1 MKKLLVSGAGGFVGA
16 RIMTQLAGRY
26 ELCAFPKGMLAAA
39 DEQTVA
45 DWVRREQP
53 DVIVHTAALS
63 DTGYSEKHPDE
74 SYRANVLLPCWMAAA
89 AQKSG
94 AKLVA
99 FSSDQVYTGLTEHGP
114 FDEDTPLSPANV
126 YGRHK
131 QEMEQR
137 VLDILPDAVLLRA
150 AWMYDLPGYGLPI
163 RGNFLLNLLT
173 AAMRQETLRFSAW
186 DYRGITYVRE
196 AVERLTQA
204 MELPGGV
211 YNFGSE
217 NDCDMVTTARRA
229 CELLDIHP
237 VIEAADWPRSL
248 LMDGGRGQ
256 VSAAKD
262 ALAGTALADVPLYG
276 MVKDDHHRTRAI
288 VDSDGREIAINMNRG
303 TFTFITAIQDE
314 THRFANAYRKQ
325 QMKQK
330 SYSSTLTEVPGVGP
344 KTAKALLTQFKS
356 VGAVKDATPD
366 QLENTPG
373 VGRQL
378 AQTIYDYFHR
388 EA

>member
-26 ELCAFPKGMLAAA
+26 ELCAFPKGMPAAA

-74 SYRANVLLPCWMAAA
+74 SYRANVLVPCWMAAA

-173 AAMRQETLRFSAW
+173 AAMRQETLRFSAR

-196 AVERLTQA
+196 TVERLTQA

-217 NDCDMVTTARRA
+217 NDCDMVTAARRA
-229 CELLDIHP
+229 CALLDIHP
-237 VIEAADWPRSL
+237 VVETADWPRSL
-248 LMDGGRGQ
+248 LMDGGRFR
-256 VSAAKD
+256 AA
-262 ALAGTALADVPLYG
+262 AGVG
-276 MVKDDHHRTRAI
+276 FDD
-288 VDSDGREIAINMNRG
+288 
-303 TFTFITAIQDE
+303 
-314 THRFANAYRKQ
+314 
-325 QMKQK
+325 
-330 SYSSTLTEVPGVGP
+330 TLTGVQRCLRDYG
-344 KTAKALLTQFKS
+344 LLK
-356 VGAVKDATPD
+356 
-366 QLENTPG
+366 
-373 VGRQL
+373 
-378 AQTIYDYFHR
+378 
-388 EA
+388 

>member
-16 RIMTQLAGRY
+16 RIMAQLAGRY
-26 ELCAFPKGMLAAA
+26 ELCAFPKGMPAAA

-173 AAMRQETLRFSAW
+173 AAMRQETLRFSAR

-204 MELPGGV
+204 MELTGGV

-217 NDCDMVTTARRA
+217 NDCDMVTTTRRA
-229 CELLDIHP
+229 CALLDIHP
-237 VIEAADWPRSL
+237 VIETADWPRSL
-248 LMDGGRGQ
+248 LMDGGRFR
-256 VSAAKD
+256 AA
-262 ALAGTALADVPLYG
+262 AGVG
-276 MVKDDHHRTRAI
+276 FDD
-288 VDSDGREIAINMNRG
+288 
-303 TFTFITAIQDE
+303 
-314 THRFANAYRKQ
+314 
-325 QMKQK
+325 
-330 SYSSTLTEVPGVGP
+330 TLTGVQRCLRDYG
-344 KTAKALLTQFKS
+344 LLK
-356 VGAVKDATPD
+356 
-366 QLENTPG
+366 
-373 VGRQL
+373 
-378 AQTIYDYFHR
+378 
-388 EA
+388 

>member
-1 MKKLLVSGAGGFVGA
+1 MKKLLVSGEGGFVGA

-150 AWMYDLPGYGLPI
+150 AWMHDLPG
-163 RGNFLLNLLT
+163 T
-173 AAMRQETLRFSAW
+173 ACRSA
-186 DYRGITYVRE
+186 
-196 AVERLTQA
+196 
-204 MELPGGV
+204 
-211 YNFGSE
+211 
-217 NDCDMVTTARRA
+217 VTS
-229 CELLDIHP
+229 C
-237 VIEAADWPRSL
+237 
-248 LMDGGRGQ
+248 
-256 VSAAKD
+256 
-262 ALAGTALADVPLYG
+262 
-276 MVKDDHHRTRAI
+276 
-288 VDSDGREIAINMNRG
+288 
-303 TFTFITAIQDE
+303 
-314 THRFANAYRKQ
+314 
-325 QMKQK
+325 
-330 SYSSTLTEVPGVGP
+330 
-344 KTAKALLTQFKS
+344 
-356 VGAVKDATPD
+356 
-366 QLENTPG
+366 
-373 VGRQL
+373 
-378 AQTIYDYFHR
+378 
-388 EA
+388 

>member
-114 FDEDTPLSPANV
+114 FDENIPLSPVNV

-137 VLDILPDAVLLRA
+137 VLDILPDAGR
-150 AWMYDLPGYGLPI
+150 PG
-163 RGNFLLNLLT
+163 
-173 AAMRQETLRFSAW
+173 
-186 DYRGITYVRE
+186 
-196 AVERLTQA
+196 
-204 MELPGGV
+204 
-211 YNFGSE
+211 
-217 NDCDMVTTARRA
+217 CTT
-229 CELLDIHP
+229 CP
-237 VIEAADWPRSL
+237 
-248 LMDGGRGQ
+248 
-256 VSAAKD
+256 
-262 ALAGTALADVPLYG
+262 GTAC
-276 MVKDDHHRTRAI
+276 R
-288 VDSDGREIAINMNRG
+288 S
-303 TFTFITAIQDE
+303 
-314 THRFANAYRKQ
+314 
-325 QMKQK
+325 
-330 SYSSTLTEVPGVGP
+330 
-344 KTAKALLTQFKS
+344 
-356 VGAVKDATPD
+356 AVTSC
-366 QLENTPG
+366 
-373 VGRQL
+373 
-378 AQTIYDYFHR
+378 
-388 EA
+388 

>member
-163 RGNFLLNLLT
+163 RGNFLVNLLT
-173 AAMRQETLRFSAW
+173 AAMRQETLRFSMR

-196 AVERLTQA
+196 AVERLTRA

-217 NDCDMVTTARRA
+217 NDCDMATTARRA
-229 CELLDIHP
+229 CALLDIHP
-237 VIEAADWPRSL
+237 AIEEADWPRSL
-248 LMDGGRGQ
+248 LMDGGRFR
-256 VSAAKD
+256 AA
-262 ALAGTALADVPLYG
+262 AGVG
-276 MVKDDHHRTRAI
+276 FDD
-288 VDSDGREIAINMNRG
+288 
-303 TFTFITAIQDE
+303 
-314 THRFANAYRKQ
+314 
-325 QMKQK
+325 
-330 SYSSTLTEVPGVGP
+330 TLTGVQRCLRDYG
-344 KTAKALLTQFKS
+344 LLK
-356 VGAVKDATPD
+356 
-366 QLENTPG
+366 
-373 VGRQL
+373 
-378 AQTIYDYFHR
+378 
-388 EA
+388 

>member
-53 DVIVHTAALS
+53 DVVVHTAALS

-173 AAMRQETLRFSAW
+173 AAMRQETLRFSAR

-196 AVERLTQA
+196 AVERLAQA

-217 NDCDMVTTARRA
+217 NDCDMGTTARRA
-229 CELLDIHP
+229 CALLDIHP
-237 VIEAADWPRSL
+237 VIETADWPRSL
-248 LMDGGRGQ
+248 LMDGGRLR
-256 VSAAKD
+256 AA
-262 ALAGTALADVPLYG
+262 AGVG
-276 MVKDDHHRTRAI
+276 FDD
-288 VDSDGREIAINMNRG
+288 
-303 TFTFITAIQDE
+303 
-314 THRFANAYRKQ
+314 
-325 QMKQK
+325 
-330 SYSSTLTEVPGVGP
+330 TLTGVQRCLRDYG
-344 KTAKALLTQFKS
+344 LLK
-356 VGAVKDATPD
+356 
-366 QLENTPG
+366 
-373 VGRQL
+373 
-378 AQTIYDYFHR
+378 
-388 EA
+388 